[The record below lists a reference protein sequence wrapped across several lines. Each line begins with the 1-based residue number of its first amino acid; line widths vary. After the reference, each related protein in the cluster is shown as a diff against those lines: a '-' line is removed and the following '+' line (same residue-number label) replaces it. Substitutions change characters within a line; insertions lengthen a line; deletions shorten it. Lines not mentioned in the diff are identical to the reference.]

1 MARNYDELDIR
12 DILSLIRERWW
23 IILII
28 MCVSVIL
35 TSVYTLVTFEPVY
48 SADTT
53 IYVGSDAD
61 SKTQIVYN
69 DLVVADRLVND
80 YRQLIKSRSVTSR
93 VIEELDLK
101 MSAAGLAGKI
111 DVRSLQD
118 TRIIQIT
125 VRDVE
130 PQKAK
135 DIANKVALVFQEK
148 VADIMKVENVQVID
162 TAILPT
168 APINVNT
175 QNNILLSAVLGLV
188 LGVALIF
195 LIEYL
200 DRMVRTP
207 QDIKNAVDLPVLGM
221 IPVFDEVKK

>member
-1 MARNYDELDIR
+1 MVRKYDELDIR

-28 MCVSVIL
+28 MCVSVII

-53 IYVGSDAD
+53 IYVGSEAD

-69 DLVVADRLVND
+69 DLMVADRLVND
-80 YRQLIKSRSVTSR
+80 YRQLIKSRSVTGR
-93 VIEELDLK
+93 VIEELGLK

-111 DVRSLQD
+111 DVKSLQD

-135 DIANKVALVFQEK
+135 DIANKVAAVFQEK
-148 VADIMKVENVQVID
+148 AADIMKIENVQVID

-175 QNNILLSAVLGLV
+175 RNNILLSAAFGLV

-200 DRMVRTP
+200 DRTVKTP
-207 QDIKNAVDLPVLGM
+207 QDVKNAIDLPVLGM